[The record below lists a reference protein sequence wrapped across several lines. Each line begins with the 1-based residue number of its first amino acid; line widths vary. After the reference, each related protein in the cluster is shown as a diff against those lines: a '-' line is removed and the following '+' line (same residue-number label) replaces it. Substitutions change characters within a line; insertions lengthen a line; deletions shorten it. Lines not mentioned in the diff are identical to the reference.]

1 MTTNQQNLISIVIVV
16 VTVLVVGWLGQ
27 KPELEPQGLISL
39 ANLSKESDS
48 KLYSLQE
55 VKIYERMPFTGKVR
69 GDLTAELAITSKED
83 EQDQVQKLVDYA
95 RARAGAIGVN
105 AIVVEMVAQR
115 GQVLYFAGKL
125 VEM

>member
-1 MTTNQQNLISIVIVV
+1 MTSNQQNLVSLVV
-16 VTVLVVGWLGQ
+16 VVFTVLAVGWLGQ
-27 KPELEPQGLISL
+27 KPELQPQGLISL
-39 ANLSKESDS
+39 ANSSNDSHS
-48 KLYSLQE
+48 KLYSIQE

-69 GDLTAELAITSKED
+69 GELTAELAITSKED
-83 EQDQVQKLVDYA
+83 EKDQVQKLVDYA